1 MMKWADYGFPDRLRM
16 TPWKTIITGL
26 VKALQYK
33 IFCTGTAV
41 YPLARRTLNDLKVF
55 DYQESQYSIPYFDFK
70 NTRFYAYFDYN
81 LEKMWQR
88 HLYKQPTYKNEDG
101 SINYSDQP
109 QPEYLSDVVSRL
121 GITTYITDYDVNLS
135 NYYNKHKLAVNKY
148 SRQWALDRYKIINEM
163 NISNCLNNYRMGV
176 DSPFNNLPNNSLEYE
191 DYPNTT
197 GNSAVDTYDIGCM
210 VEQPR
215 IGQYKVDYF
224 WRDKALG
231 SQNQMIFKAKPTI
244 KLYYSTGNLRS
255 VEGTFF
261 ENYQNYDS
269 YVYKKIQ
276 VAEYSQVNNIYYVS
290 NGQPFWKPDEIV
302 ANKQKYYDNNL
313 LIGLYNNL
321 FNIVDITGRDF
332 YDDPAV
338 YKDISYDD
346 FWKHK

>member
-1 MMKWADYGFPDRLRM
+1 MKWSDYGFPDRLRM

-33 IFCTGTAV
+33 IFCTGTLI
-41 YPLARRTLNDLKVF
+41 YPLARYNTNDLKVF
-55 DYQESQYSIPYFDFK
+55 DYQSGYYSIPYFDFK
-70 NTRFYAYFDYN
+70 NTRFYAYFDYM
-81 LEKMWQR
+81 LEIMWQYF
-88 HLYKQPTYKNEDG
+88 LYKQPTYKNEDD

-109 QPEYLSDVVSRL
+109 QHELLSDVISRL
-121 GITTYITDYDVNLS
+121 GITTYITDYNVNLG
-135 NYYNKHKLAVNKY
+135 NYYNNHRLAVNKY

-197 GNSAVDTYDIGCM
+197 GNSSVDNYDVGCI
-210 VEQPR
+210 VKQPST
-215 IGQYKVDYF
+215 GQYKVNYF
-224 WRDKALG
+224 WRDKALA
-231 SQNQMIFKAKPTI
+231 SQNQMIFKTKPTI
-244 KLYYSTGNLRS
+244 KLYYTQGNLRN

-261 ENYQNYDS
+261 ENYENYYS

-276 VAEYSQVNNIYYVS
+276 VTEYSQVNNIYYIS
-290 NGQPFWKPDEIV
+290 NGQPFWKPDQILTD
-302 ANKQKYYDNNL
+302 KKKYYDNNL
-313 LIGLYNNL
+313 LIGLHNNL
-321 FNIVDITGRDF
+321 YNIVDITGCDF